1 MKVNSCYIHLSIYSI
16 VLIKPNLQEN
26 SKFCQEGNKLVTL
39 FISEGYYTYYT
50 ITKLESYHLQ
60 LKCPTGENKLLFYN
74 FSICYFTIYKKHQY
88 NGVERNENVLFIK
101 SISNHPLLAP
111 FSNFQ
116 KKNYFKSLWDPIPNA
131 GFS

>member
-1 MKVNSCYIHLSIYSI
+1 MKVNLCSIHLSIYCI

-74 FSICYFTIYKKHQY
+74 FSICYFTIYKKYLY

-101 SISNHPLLAP
+101 SMSNHQTTP
-111 FSNFQ
+111 FLPVFQ
-116 KKNYFKSLWDPIPNA
+116 TFKKIYFKSLWDPITK
-131 GFS
+131 GY